1 VAELIWRLRSATHRG
16 PGARFADAWWILT
29 VGVAAALVVGWLLTV
44 SIQAACAFVL
54 VLAIVAFHQ
63 YDRRLGIGAM
73 FAFWLLAPLLRR
85 VFALMTGTIE
95 NDPLSLAP
103 FLATGAIAVLELAR
117 MHLPHRIRLILLMAG
132 AGVAVGLPLGF
143 AAGPRAA
150 VYAFVAY
157 VAGLSGAALGLA
169 ERPLLRD
176 SMLRRVL
183 VFGMPAIAAYAI
195 AQRYAPLPAWD
206 EAWLNA
212 VATDFNSIGSG
223 RDDKVRVF
231 ASLNSPGT
239 LAGLLALALLCYL
252 TVTRHH
258 LLALAGAGTLTVALS
273 LTFVRSAWYALIVA
287 GLAHVVASRGRSAR
301 LIFGAAAATVA
312 AALALSPVSA
322 AARDVVNRFETI
334 TQLETDRSAN
344 DRSTS
349 FSTLFPQALAAP
361 AGHGLGSAGEPSKLS
376 GESSLRFPDNG
387 YLSLLYQV
395 GPGGFLLVV
404 AALGLILVAAWKGAR
419 TREPEQELRLL
430 LFAMLVFLITLLAF
444 GDVFYGS
451 LGVIL
456 WFIGGQVLAYDWRR
470 ARPG

>member
-1 VAELIWRLRSATHRG
+1 MAELILRLRSATHRG
-16 PGARFADAWWILT
+16 PGARFGDAWWILT
-29 VGVAAALVVGWLLTV
+29 VGASAALVVGWSLTV
-44 SIQAACAFVL
+44 SVQAACAFVL
-54 VLAIVAFHQ
+54 VIVIVAFHQ

-73 FAFWLLAPLLRR
+73 FAFWFLAPLLRR
-85 VFALMTGTIE
+85 VLALMTGTIE

-103 FLATGAIAVLELAR
+103 FLATGAIAVLELGA
-117 MHLPHRIRLILLMAG
+117 HLPPRIRVVLLMAG
-132 AGVAVGLPLGF
+132 AGFAVGLPLGF
-143 AAGPRAA
+143 VAGPRAA

-157 VAGLSGAALGLA
+157 VAGLSGLALGLA
-169 ERPLLRD
+169 EGPLLRD
-176 SMLRRVL
+176 SMLRRML
-183 VFGMPAIAAYAI
+183 LFGMPAIAAYAI

-212 VATDFNSIGSG
+212 VDFDSIGSG

-239 LAGLLALALLCYL
+239 LAGLLALSLLCYL
-252 TVTRHH
+252 TITRHH
-258 LLALAGAGTLTVALS
+258 ILALAGAGMLTVAIS

-287 GLAHVVASRGRSAR
+287 ALAHVIASRGRSAR
-301 LIFGAAAATVA
+301 VILGAAAVTVA
-312 AALALSPVSA
+312 AALAMSPVSA

-334 TQLETDRSAN
+334 TQLGTDRSAN

-349 FSTLFPQALAAP
+349 FSQLLPRALEAP

-404 AALGLILVAAWKGAR
+404 ASLGFILVAAWKGAR
-419 TREPEQELRLL
+419 ARGPGQELRLL
-430 LFAMLVFLITLLAF
+430 LFSMLIFLATLLAF
-444 GDVFYGS
+444 GDLFYGS

-470 ARPG
+470 RAAPA

>member
-1 VAELIWRLRSATHRG
+1 MAELILRLRSATGRG
-16 PGARFADAWWILT
+16 PGARFGDAGWILT
-29 VGVAAALVVGWLLTV
+29 VGLAAALIVGWSLTV
-44 SIQAACAFVL
+44 SVQAACAFVL
-54 VLAIVAFHQ
+54 VITIVALHQ
-63 YDRRLGIGAM
+63 YDRRLGIGAL
-73 FAFWLLAPLLRR
+73 FAFWFLAPLLRR
-85 VFALMTGTIE
+85 VFALMTGAIE

-103 FLATGAIAVLELAR
+103 FLATGAIALLELAR
-117 MHLPHRIRLILLMAG
+117 VHLPHRIRMILLMAG
-132 AGVAVGLPLGF
+132 AGFAIGLPLGF
-143 AAGPRAA
+143 VAGPRSA

-157 VAGLSGAALGLA
+157 VAGLSGAVLGLA

-176 SMLRRVL
+176 SMLRRML
-183 VFGMPAIAAYAI
+183 LFALPAIAVYAI
-195 AQRYAPLPAWD
+195 AQRYAPLPSWD

-212 VATDFNSIGSG
+212 VNFDSIGSG

-252 TVTRHH
+252 TITRHH
-258 LLALAGAGTLTVALS
+258 LLALAGAGVLTVALS

-287 GLAHVVASRGRSAR
+287 ALAHVIASRGRSAR
-301 LIFGAAAATVA
+301 LIFGTAAVTVA

-334 TQLETDRSAN
+334 TQLGTDRSAN

-349 FSTLFPQALAAP
+349 FSTLVPRALAAP

-376 GESSLRFPDNG
+376 GETSLRFPDNG

-395 GPGGFLLVV
+395 GLGGFLLVV
-404 AALGLILVAAWKGAR
+404 TALGLMLVAAWKGAR
-419 TREPEQELRLL
+419 ERAPGQDLRLL

-444 GDVFYGS
+444 GDVFYGT

-470 ARPG
+470 RAAPV